1 MPVMG
6 SARVLGC
13 LAERSDVNQEKS
25 AVNVL
30 AGDGDTLVIEGPDGQ
45 EQRYQ
50 LGTNQT
56 MSLHIRQL
64 KVTRHLGSQSVLP
77 GLDDDELESPPALSF
92 YVRGQATIEGG
103 SISVIGA
110 PSTTSSIL
118 GIGFSSFDGDIYK
131 KRQAW
136 ARESGIAARYA
147 QVTLGFVRHQQSVS
161 TSDDWFVEC
170 ELAADVLRGLAGA
183 VRSGRL
189 QAMTIGLALDRIY
202 SDDWTHSQEP
212 TNWFLRPNRHDNNG
226 NDPER
231 VHGDV
236 TRLCFDLAPLNRGA
250 PLGARAQAKEF
261 ERTEAAPMR
270 E

>member
-1 MPVMG
+1 M
-6 SARVLGC
+6 
-13 LAERSDVNQEKS
+13 
-25 AVNVL
+25 NVL
-30 AGDGDTLVIEGPDGQ
+30 SGDGDTLVIEGPDGQ
-45 EQRYQ
+45 EQTFH
-50 LGTNQT
+50 LSTNRT

-64 KVTRHLGSQSVLP
+64 RVSRHLGSQSVLP
-77 GLDDDELESPPALSF
+77 GLDDDELESPPAVSF
-92 YVRGQATIEGG
+92 YVRGQATVEGG

-110 PSTTSSIL
+110 PANTSSIL

-147 QVTLGFVRHQQSVS
+147 QVTLGFVLHQQSVS
-161 TSDDWFVEC
+161 ASDDWFVEC
-170 ELAADVLRGLAGA
+170 ELAADALRGLAGA

-202 SDDWTHSQEP
+202 SDDWTHPQEHA
-212 TNWFLRPNRHDNNG
+212 NWFLRPNRHDNNG
-226 NDPER
+226 DDPLR

-236 TRLCFDLAPLNRGA
+236 TRLCFDLAPLNHRA
-250 PLGARAQAKEF
+250 PLGARAGSEDY
-261 ERTEAAPMR
+261 ENTEAAPMR